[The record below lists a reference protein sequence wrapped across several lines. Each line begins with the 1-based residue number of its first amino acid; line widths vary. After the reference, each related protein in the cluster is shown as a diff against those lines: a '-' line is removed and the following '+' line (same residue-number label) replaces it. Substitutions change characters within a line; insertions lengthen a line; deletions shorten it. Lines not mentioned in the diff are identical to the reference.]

1 MEGSGDQRR
10 KLKRSGRREM
20 RRRYKEKRKGS
31 GRKVMMRKRI
41 TMREGER
48 IAHEGGGRERPRR

>member
-1 MEGSGDQRR
+1 
-10 KLKRSGRREM
+10 M
-20 RRRYKEKRKGS
+20 RRHKEKRKGS